1 MPYKDKKKRN
11 ELTRKHYE
19 SNKASYIK
27 RGVAWKANNK
37 DKVKESR
44 VRYSEK
50 KRIVGELNRIQK
62 IYFKS
67 FGKKKHKKFA
77 DNYLNDDLHALL
89 KRIIR
94 LQYHQIM
101 GKYPSEDKERD
112 IALQFFEGLPYIHYS
127 GYFLSIITEIEKGGE
142 KFNISSRYF
151 NSNLYN
157 PLLHILRNFEWFE
170 NVFPERQNA
179 SEIKADAVQFT
190 MDTLRF
196 MNNPDKYTP

>member
-27 RGVAWKANNK
+27 KAAKWKANNK
-37 DKVKESR
+37 GKVKESR
-44 VRYSEK
+44 IRYSEK

-67 FGKKKHKKFA
+67 FGKKKHKRFA
-77 DNYLNDDLHALL
+77 DLYLNDALHNLL
-89 KRIIR
+89 RRIIR

-101 GKYPSEDKERD
+101 GEYPKEDKERD
-112 IALQFFEGLPYIHYS
+112 IALQFFEGPNYIFYS

-142 KFNISSRYF
+142 KYNISSRYF

-157 PLLHILRNFEWFE
+157 PILNIIRNFEWFE
-170 NVFPERQNA
+170 NVFSERQKGA
-179 SEIKADAVQFT
+179 KYRFSAEQVGMDLLKFT
-190 MDTLRF
+190 
-196 MNNPDKYTP
+196 NNSDKYTP